1 MSHNQAKVSLLKARE
16 AELTRLMNALTP
28 PRQTKNSSTTNSIY
42 SSTAPRT
49 TTTTSSSTTT
59 TTSTT
64 PSNPTNPS
72 TQTEPPST
80 THSPP
85 SHPSRHRLRTKPNQQ
100 PSSNTNSVQTARPQH
115 QTRHQTR
122 HQNNDNERKL
132 RHAFRVSQRDT
143 SIPIHNTKSEK
154 IKFVRAH
161 ERVLQGQET
170 KIVLPSHPILQL
182 HRAKASTRENPTI
195 VPIQLLNPALFQ
207 KKPVPIPTRSRG
219 SQTKPLPKPPAT
231 VAIEIQTEF
240 IPEPV
245 QRKEDIAEEV
255 IVETIKE
262 TMPEKKVVE
271 EEHKESID
279 IVEEEP
285 SQVRVNIPA
294 PPKQLEE
301 WELKELGPL

>member
-16 AELTRLMNALTP
+16 AELTRLLFELSSL

-72 TQTEPPST
+72 TQTEPTST

-100 PSSNTNSVQTARPQH
+100 PSSNTNSVQTARPQ
-115 QTRHQTR
+115 HQTR

-182 HRAKASTRENPTI
+182 HRAKASTRETPTI

-240 IPEPV
+240 VPEPV
-245 QRKEDIAEEV
+245 QRKEDVAEEV

-262 TMPEKKVVE
+262 TMPEKKVVVE
-271 EEHKESID
+271 EEKESID

-301 WELKELGPL
+301 WELRELGPL

>member
-1 MSHNQAKVSLLKARE
+1 MAHNQAKVSLLKARE
-16 AELTRLMNALTP
+16 AELTRLLSSLSP
-28 PRQTKNSSTTNSIY
+28 PRQTKNTSTTNSIY

-245 QRKEDIAEEV
+245 QRKEDVAEEV
-255 IVETIKE
+255 IVETVKE
-262 TMPEKKVVE
+262 SMPEKKVVVE
-271 EEHKESID
+271 EEKESID

-301 WELKELGPL
+301 WELRELGPL